1 MLSYESLIR
10 DPSEPKWIV
19 IAHQYASLTR
29 LQSNYVSLYFN
40 QDYDISA
47 GKGGA
52 AASYFLIILNP
63 DNKVMALENPLAY
76 LLLPLVAWK
85 SPREPENLRP
95 FLKKKIQKATN
106 KLAELRIVQI
116 SQFHW
121 DSCWEDAL
129 EKIWKAYLVQYWRGL
144 RYLKR
149 SFWGIIWSWM
159 VWQ

>member
-10 DPSEPKWIV
+10 DPCEPKWIV

-40 QDYDISA
+40 RDYDISA